1 MSFGMGSSC
10 FPHSPSPSSCS
21 AYSPFSSQSVFFYSF
36 SRNGGFKGKNRTR
49 TTMACIHQENPND
62 GVFCK
67 RRAILFVGISVLPFL
82 QLKAKPLEGLAT
94 EEPGLGMADQ
104 KQKAEQILQ
113 GDASPNSF
121 LSLLNGFGIFSSVLL
136 GALYV
141 LTRKEQIATE
151 AIIESL
157 ISKLN
162 KKEAIID
169 SLEKNFESKLL
180 NENEEQDKQ
189 LKEANEEQQSLMNQ
203 LKSAKNIAT
212 RLELELQNEKRLV
225 EDLSFQIES
234 IQTQHTKAKEG
245 KKELEEKLE
254 KKINSIEVLQ
264 ERITLLSAEIKNKE
278 DTLHD
283 LHSTLSAKE
292 SDLKRLNSTYGQTKD
307 ELAGANSEITRL
319 KQEFLRNEK
328 ELELMNGVV
337 DGLNAQIRSLTEQK
351 EDSIRKFDAIRTE
364 CDDLKS
370 YSEEK
375 AAANAKLLGER
386 DCDLHQLKEK
396 IDIALTELS
405 RNQVLIPDLTQ
416 EREDLRKM
424 LDIELKQVEN
434 LKSELQ
440 ITRENLGKSRDEVSD
455 MQEQIQQ
462 SRSLCLDLE
471 LGISE
476 VKVEF
481 SKAEE
486 LFHFKFDEAKRSS
499 EVLAAELKSANDV
512 LKKNKDELR
521 ITSLELAAAAENND
535 ILQKELV
542 DVYKKAESMTHDLNE
557 ERKVVTSLNKELQ
570 DLEKKNLS
578 DKESRKSLE
587 MDLEEATKSLD
598 EMNLNAL
605 LLSRELEMSK
615 SHISSLEDENH
626 VMYNSLVEQ
635 KQLSQEARENMEDA
649 HSLIMKLGM
658 ERENFG
664 NRAKKLEEELALA
677 KGEILRLRSQINSSR
692 APVNDWHLQKD
703 EGSSNAPLRS
713 EINSSRAPVNDR
725 HHQKDEGGSNVPL
738 RRQINSPRAP
748 VNDRHHQKDEG
759 GGNNAPFSGKKF
771 SRRRKGNPQRDNS

>member
-1 MSFGMGSSC
+1 
-10 FPHSPSPSSCS
+10 
-21 AYSPFSSQSVFFYSF
+21 
-36 SRNGGFKGKNRTR
+36 
-49 TTMACIHQENPND
+49 
-62 GVFCK
+62 
-67 RRAILFVGISVLPFL
+67 
-82 QLKAKPLEGLAT
+82 
-94 EEPGLGMADQ
+94 MADQ
-104 KQKAEQILQ
+104 KQKPKQILQ

-162 KKEAIID
+162 KKEVIID

-212 RLELELQNEKRLV
+212 RRELELQNEKRLV

-234 IQTQHTKAKEG
+234 IRTQHTKAKEG
-245 KKELEEKLE
+245 KKELEDKLE

-264 ERITLLSAEIKNKE
+264 KRITLLSAEITNKE

-292 SDLKRLNSTYGQTKD
+292 SDLKRLNSTYEQTKD

-364 CDDLKS
+364 YDDLKS
-370 YSEEK
+370 SSEEK
-375 AAANAKLLGER
+375 AAANVKLLGER

-434 LKSELQ
+434 LKSEPQL
-440 ITRENLGKSRDEVSD
+440 TRENLGKSRDEVSD
-455 MQEQIQQ
+455 MQEQLNQ

-471 LGISE
+471 LEISK

-481 SKAEE
+481 SKAAE
-486 LFHFKFDEAKRSS
+486 LFHLKFDEAKCSS

-512 LKKNKDELR
+512 LKKKKDELR
-521 ITSLELAAAAENND
+521 IASLELAAAAENND
-535 ILQKELV
+535 ILRKELV
-542 DVYKKAESMTHDLNE
+542 DVYKKAESATHDLNE
-557 ERKVVTSLNKELQ
+557 ERKVVTSLNKELK
-570 DLEKKNLS
+570 DLVS
-578 DKESRKSLE
+578 SKESRKSLE

-605 LLSRELEMSK
+605 LISRELEMSK
-615 SHISSLEDENH
+615 SQISSLEDEKH

-635 KQLSQEARENMEDA
+635 KQFSQEARENMEDA

-703 EGSSNAPLRS
+703 EGGSNAPLRS

-738 RRQINSPRAP
+738 RRQINSSRAP

-759 GGNNAPFSGKKF
+759 GGSNAPFSRKKF